1 MKQHMTTT
9 SPSEQLSA
17 LVDGELALADCAEL
31 LSGFA
36 QDELLIKKWSAY
48 HLIGDALRSSKPA
61 VENLDM
67 AFAGRVQRRLSQ
79 EALPVAVRQTID
91 APPAMQ
97 LVLPLGNDVPHLWHQ
112 PRAANDEI
120 FRWKAVAGLACVAA
134 TAAMAWNV
142 FGFSSGSDSAQ
153 LASNRDRSS
162 EQVIVASPQGPIVR
176 DVRLNEFLAA
186 HRQLGSTSAA
196 QMPSAFL
203 RNATFDAP
211 QADGAR

>member
-31 LSGFA
+31 LSGFG
-36 QDELLIKKWSAY
+36 QDELLIKKWRAY

-91 APPAMQ
+91 ARPAVQ
-97 LVLPLGNDVPHLWHQ
+97 LVLLPGNDVPHLRHQ

-142 FGFSSGSDSAQ
+142 FGFASDSDSAQ

-211 QADGAR
+211 QGDGVR